1 MKRLFKIQFLLMLLL
16 STMIF
21 ANIGGGIAPTVAPT
35 ISVNETL
42 TLTPQYGDTQKYA
55 YYKFTVENDTEA
67 AITYTAPSDE
77 RIYFVLHKTSPHKQ
91 LITKLT
97 DEGSTKNVQATL
109 SAGEYYFLIKKYGAS
124 TQGIPLSISLD
135 DGGEPETT
143 QTWRIYDATPAGASI
158 ITANAA
164 QKGTVVKLSG
174 DGTQNGYVLGGWEN
188 SAEALNSTKKSI
200 RWSMKYNENFT
211 IFVRVMTKNGG
222 RYLMYSNSPYDYAI
236 DNAYVHKGLGKS
248 VANGTWET
256 IERDLEVDLQTN
268 EPNNSITAINGFYV
282 RGSGVFDTVELGN
295 DTVPPG
301 KEDTIPPVITEVSDQ
316 IIYSYSYLTQDYPE
330 VASGATIRIANKIF
344 EGHHTVNADGKAI
357 TYGAINVFGDGTQTV
372 IVENCKFLNS
382 NVGVL
387 VMNVKKLIVKKSYFE
402 QVGSGIIANGVK
414 EVDIQYN
421 KIKDFGYYDL
431 NKGVPVPWLGVGEA
445 IGIKNT
451 KNFQSLKIQY
461 NLIDNSVG
469 NPKNRCEYA
478 TAGDFINLIALE
490 MDKSKTNDDFII
502 SDNYVVGGGK
512 GNTSSAGGIVY
523 DIKED
528 DYEDNYVVGT
538 DKLTIANNV
547 LYNTS
552 SYLIGGAGLVGGK
565 IQNNIGYL
573 NQHTDW
579 MLLKSKYSGC
589 VYPPP
594 VRTKM
599 YDYNSASVKD
609 TGFAASLRTGGT
621 ATRQSIVT
629 YENNR
634 MYATPYHAVLDG
646 KGGYE
651 SGNKDGRYAIADVQ
665 SVTDTSTTDA
675 FTLIGDNTFY
685 LNDKGKIVS
694 YEKQFADQYP
704 DKIDLLPTEEEVRNL
719 CFGANNK
726 SLFNHVGN
734 TKDYFIESK

>member
-1 MKRLFKIQFLLMLLL
+1 LDGQSFKDENMKNALLL
-16 STMIF
+16 LVFFFSFSSF
-21 ANIGGGIAPTVAPT
+21 ATA
-35 ISVNETL
+35 NE
-42 TLTPQYGDTQKYA
+42 
-55 YYKFTVENDTEA
+55 N
-67 AITYTAPSDE
+67 
-77 RIYFVLHKTSPHKQ
+77 
-91 LITKLT
+91 
-97 DEGSTKNVQATL
+97 NV
-109 SAGEYYFLIKKYGAS
+109 AS
-124 TQGIPLSISLD
+124 TESCSTSYALPNNQWRQVSL
-135 DGGEPETT
+135 PC
-143 QTWRIYDATPAGASI
+143 TPAGSGSVAEVFGDDMVDAFAAGSPAYGTNWAVFQYDLSSNDGYIKLAETDTLAVGIGYWIIQKSGSDATLDLPVNSSPASAVQSDACPSDQGCFELPLKTKAGSVGWNMI
-158 ITANAA
+158 GRPAHFNPKLGDSRIHAGTEACNGGCDLVTAKNRELVHD
-164 QKGTVVKLSG
+164 QFWLYDGSG
-174 DGTQNGYVLGGWEN
+174 YTLESSPDGTLEPWVSYWAPTLQ
-188 SAEALNSTKKSI
+188 SA
-200 RWSMKYNENFT
+200 
-211 IFVRVMTKNGG
+211 
-222 RYLMYSNSPYDYAI
+222 D
-236 DNAYVHKGLGKS
+236 GK
-248 VANGTWET
+248 APKLL
-256 IERDLEVDLQTN
+256 IPKVDT
-268 EPNNSITAINGFYV
+268 
-282 RGSGVFDTVELGN
+282 
-295 DTVPPG
+295 PPL
-301 KEDTIPPVITEVSDQ
+301 SDQ
-316 IIYSYSYLTQDYPE
+316 VIYSYSNLIPEYPR
-330 VASGATIRIANKIF
+330 VDSGAVIRITNKTF
-344 EGHHTVNADGKAI
+344 KDHHAVNADGKAI
-357 TYGAINVFGDGTQTV
+357 TYGVINVFGDGTQTV

-382 NVGVL
+382 NVGVF

-402 QVGSGIIANGVK
+402 QVGSGIIASGVK

-451 KNFQSLKIQY
+451 KNFQSLKIQH

-469 NPKNRCEYA
+469 NPENRCEYA

-490 MDKSKTNDDFII
+490 MDESKTNDDFII
-502 SDNYVVGGGK
+502 SDNYVVGGGN
-512 GNTSSAGGIVY
+512 GGTSSAGGIVY
-523 DIKED
+523 DIMED

-565 IQNNIGYL
+565 IKDNIGYL

-599 YDYNSASVKD
+599 YDYHSASVKD
-609 TGFAASLRTGGT
+609 AGFAVSLHTGGT

-651 SGNKDGRYAIADVQ
+651 SGNKDGKYAIADVQ
-665 SVTDTSTTDA
+665 SVTDTSTKDA

-685 LNDKGKIVS
+685 LNDEGKIVS
-694 YEKQFADQYP
+694 YEKRFADQYP
-704 DKIDLLPTEEEVRNL
+704 DKIALLPTEEEVRNL

-726 SLFNHVGN
+726 SLFDHAGN
-734 TKDYFIESK
+734 TNNYFIESK